1 MAERLPYI
9 DNLKGFLIL
18 LVVIG
23 HLSSYSDVS
32 ECKAAVALS
41 NFIYTFHMPLFL
53 FCSGLFVARSYE
65 NSGRAGSW
73 GGQIATA
80 LSFVVIYVLFRVAG
94 YLVTVS
100 FGGAASLNLAYMGSG
115 AWYLFV
121 LACFLLISPVIS
133 KIRFSWALGI
143 SLLLSVANAVWN
155 QDQTFLSSS
164 RFFTYLPWFVLG
176 YYCTGRRLIK
186 IRQRLSDLSL
196 AKRGTVVMS
205 AVLLLV
211 AYYLALYVGLPV
223 EFVHL
228 ERQLSTGLHTAADI
242 EWVFG
247 FEDNAFL
254 VALVIARLLHYVL
267 VALVCLCAM
276 AVCPVRSLPM
286 TKWGKN
292 SLQVYLVHLLVLYG
306 IQAAIGL
313 DAVAGL
319 FGIKGDMWDMF
330 FPVFGGIVFVWI
342 LAISNF
348 PNRWLA
354 SLKNNVKNFVLIV

>member
-1 MAERLPYI
+1 MAGRLPYI
-9 DNLKGFLIL
+9 DNLKGLLIL

-32 ECKAAVALS
+32 GCNAALALS

-65 NSGRAGSW
+65 KGSL

-80 LSFVVIYVLFRVAG
+80 FSFLIVYVAFRTAG
-94 YLVTVS
+94 YLVAVG
-100 FGGAASLNLAYMGSG
+100 FGGTSSLNLVYIDSG

-133 KIRFSWALGI
+133 KVRFSWALGI

-176 YYCTGRRLIK
+176 YFCTGQRLAK
-186 IRQRLSDLSL
+186 IRQRLFNLSPV
-196 AKRGTVVMS
+196 KKSTVIVC
-205 AVLLLV
+205 AALLL
-211 AYYLALYVGLPV
+211 AGYYLALYVGLPV

-228 ERQLSTGLHTAADI
+228 ERRLSTGLHTAADI
-242 EWVFG
+242 KWVFG
-247 FEDNAFL
+247 LSGNAFL
-254 VALVIARLLHYVL
+254 AALIVARLAHYVL
-267 VALVCLCAM
+267 VALICLCVA
-276 AVCPVRSLPM
+276 AVCPVGSSFM

-313 DAVAGL
+313 GTAADL
-319 FGIKGDMWDMF
+319 LGIKGDMWDMF
-330 FPVFGGIVFVWI
+330 FPVFGGIVFTWI
-342 LAISNF
+342 LAIPNF

-354 SLKNNVKNFVLIV
+354 SLKSNVKKFVLLA